1 MDILYYSNYC
11 KHSQNI
17 IQTLVKSNLSDKIS
31 FICIDKRSRD
41 HTNGQTYITL
51 ENGGKVV
58 MPPNIHSVPSLLII
72 KEQYRVLMGDD
83 IIKHLHP
90 EIKNTMSSKVET
102 NAEPSGYFLSPSAG
116 GTNIMSEKFT
126 SYDMTPDELSA
137 KGNGHSRQLY
147 NYISVQDDMN
157 LINTPPDDYKPD
169 KISNDVTLDTLQQKR
184 MDDIGQTAPSI
195 PSIPSQ
201 LQPRSI

>member
-11 KHSQNI
+11 KHSQSI
-17 IQTLVKSNLSDKIS
+17 IQTLVKSNLTDKIS
-31 FICIDKRSRD
+31 FVCIDKRSRD
-41 HTNGQTYITL
+41 PSNGQTYITL
-51 ENGGKVV
+51 ENGGKVI
-58 MPPNIHSVPSLLII
+58 MPPNVHSVPSLLII

-90 EIKNTMSSKVET
+90 QIKNTMSANMQPNIEQ
-102 NAEPSGYFLSPSAG
+102 SGYFLAASNG

-137 KGNGHSRQLY
+137 KGNGEARPLY
-147 NYISVQDDMN
+147 NYISVQNDMN

-169 KISNDVTLDTLQQKR
+169 KVSNDVTLDTLQQKR
-184 MDDIGQTAPSI
+184 MDDIGQSNNPMPNI
-195 PSIPSQ
+195 
-201 LQPRSI
+201 QPRSI

>member
-11 KHSQNI
+11 KHSQSI
-17 IQTLVKSNLSDKIS
+17 IQTLVKSNLTDKIS

-41 HTNGQTYITL
+41 PSNGQTYITL
-51 ENGGKVV
+51 ETGGKVV
-58 MPPNIHSVPSLLII
+58 MPPNVHSVPSLLII

-90 EIKNTMSSKVET
+90 QIKNTMSA
-102 NAEPSGYFLSPSAG
+102 NMQPNIEPSGYFLAASNG

-137 KGNGHSRQLY
+137 KGNGQARPLY
-147 NYISVQDDMN
+147 NYISMQNDMN

-169 KISNDVTLDTLQQKR
+169 KVSNDVTLDTLQQKR
-184 MDDIGQTAPSI
+184 MDDIGQQNQHTP
-195 PSIPSQ
+195 PNT
-201 LQPRSI
+201 QPRYI

>member
-11 KHSQNI
+11 KHSQSI
-17 IQTLVKSNLSDKIS
+17 IQTLVKSNLTDKIS
-31 FICIDKRSRD
+31 FVCIDKRSRD
-41 HTNGQTYITL
+41 PSNGQTYIIL
-51 ENGGKVV
+51 ENGGKVI
-58 MPPNIHSVPSLLII
+58 MPPNVHSVPSLLII

-90 EIKNTMSSKVET
+90 QIKNTMSANMQQS
-102 NAEPSGYFLSPSAG
+102 NEPSGYFLAASNG

-137 KGNGHSRQLY
+137 KGNGQSRQLY

-157 LINTPPDDYKPD
+157 LINTPPDNYKPD

-184 MDDIGQTAPSI
+184 MDEIGQSNQHMPPNI
-195 PSIPSQ
+195 
-201 LQPRSI
+201 QPRTI

>member
-11 KHSQNI
+11 KHSQSI
-17 IQTLVKSNLSDKIS
+17 IQTLVKSNLTDKIS
-31 FICIDKRSRD
+31 FVCIDKRSRD
-41 HTNGQTYITL
+41 PSNGQTYITL
-51 ENGGKVV
+51 ENGGKVI
-58 MPPNIHSVPSLLII
+58 MPPNVHSVPSLLII

-90 EIKNTMSSKVET
+90 QIKNTMSANMQQS
-102 NAEPSGYFLSPSAG
+102 NEPSGYFLAASNG

-126 SYDMTPDELSA
+126 SYNMTPDELSA
-137 KGNGHSRQLY
+137 KGNGQSRQLY

-157 LINTPPDDYKPD
+157 LINTPPDNYKPD

-184 MDDIGQTAPSI
+184 MDEIGQSNQHMPPNI
-195 PSIPSQ
+195 
-201 LQPRSI
+201 QPRTI

>member
-11 KHSQNI
+11 KHSQSI
-17 IQTLVKSNLSDKIS
+17 IQTLVKSNLTDKIS

-41 HTNGQTYITL
+41 PSNGQTYITL
-51 ENGGKVV
+51 ENGGKVI
-58 MPPNIHSVPSLLII
+58 MPPNVHSVPSLLII

-90 EIKNTMSSKVET
+90 QIKNTMSA
-102 NAEPSGYFLSPSAG
+102 NMQPNIEPSGYFLSTSSG

-137 KGNGHSRQLY
+137 KGNGQSRPLY
-147 NYISVQDDMN
+147 NYISVQNDMN

-184 MDDIGQTAPSI
+184 MDDIGQSNQHI
-195 PSIPSQ
+195 PPNI
-201 LQPRSI
+201 QPRSI

>member
-11 KHSQNI
+11 KHSQSI
-17 IQTLVKSNLSDKIS
+17 IQTLVKSSLTDKIS

-41 HTNGQTYITL
+41 PSNGQTYITL
-51 ENGGKVV
+51 ENGGKVI
-58 MPPNIHSVPSLLII
+58 MPPNVHSVPSLLIV

-90 EIKNTMSSKVET
+90 AIKNTMSSKLATIVEP
-102 NAEPSGYFLSPSAG
+102 NGYLLSASAG

-137 KGNGHSRQLY
+137 KGNGQARQLY

-157 LINTPPDDYKPD
+157 LINTPPDDYRPD
-169 KISNDVTLDTLQQKR
+169 KVSNDVTLDTLQQTR
-184 MDDIGQTAPSI
+184 MDEIGQS
-195 PSIPSQ
+195 SQ
-201 LQPRSI
+201 TMPNIQPRTI

>member
-17 IQTLVKSNLSDKIS
+17 IQTLVKSNLTDKIS
-31 FICIDKRSRD
+31 FVCIDKRSRD
-41 HTNGQTYITL
+41 PSNGQTYITL
-51 ENGGKVV
+51 ENGGKVI
-58 MPPNIHSVPSLLII
+58 MPPNVHSVPSLLII

-90 EIKNTMSSKVET
+90 QIKNTMSANMQS
-102 NAEPSGYFLSPSAG
+102 NIEPSGYFLTASNG

-137 KGNGHSRQLY
+137 KGNGKARPLY

-184 MDDIGQTAPSI
+184 MDDIGQSNQHMPPNI
-195 PSIPSQ
+195 
-201 LQPRSI
+201 QPRTI

>member
-11 KHSQNI
+11 KHSQSI
-17 IQTLVKSNLSDKIS
+17 IQTLVKSNLTDKIS

-41 HTNGQTYITL
+41 PSNGQTYITL
-51 ENGGKVV
+51 ENGGKVI
-58 MPPNIHSVPSLLII
+58 MPPNVHSVPSLLII

-90 EIKNTMSSKVET
+90 QIKNTMSA
-102 NAEPSGYFLSPSAG
+102 NMQPNIEPSGYFLAASSG

-137 KGNGHSRQLY
+137 KGNGTARPLY
-147 NYISVQDDMN
+147 NYISVQNDMN

-184 MDDIGQTAPSI
+184 MDDIGQSTQPMPGI
-195 PSIPSQ
+195 P
-201 LQPRSI
+201 PRTI

>member
-11 KHSQNI
+11 KHSQSI
-17 IQTLVKSNLSDKIS
+17 IQTLVKSNLTDKIS

-41 HTNGQTYITL
+41 PSNGQTYITL
-51 ENGGKVV
+51 ENGGKVI
-58 MPPNIHSVPSLLII
+58 MPPNVHSVPSLLII

-90 EIKNTMSSKVET
+90 QIKNTMSA
-102 NAEPSGYFLSPSAG
+102 NMQPNIEPSGYFLASSSG

-137 KGNGHSRQLY
+137 KGNGQSRQLY
-147 NYISVQDDMN
+147 NYISVQNDMN

-184 MDDIGQTAPSI
+184 MDDIGQSNQHMPPNI
-195 PSIPSQ
+195 
-201 LQPRSI
+201 QPRTI

>member
-17 IQTLVKSNLSDKIS
+17 IQTLVKSSLTDKIS

-41 HTNGQTYITL
+41 PSNGQTYITL
-51 ENGGKVV
+51 ESGGKVV
-58 MPPNIHSVPSLLII
+58 MPPNVHSVPSLLIV

-90 EIKNTMSSKVET
+90 QIKTSMSAASLQQHT
-102 NAEPSGYFLSPSAG
+102 EPSGYFLAPSSG

-137 KGNGHSRQLY
+137 KGNGQSRPLY
-147 NYISVQDDMN
+147 NYISVQNDMN
-157 LINTPPDDYKPD
+157 MINTPPDDYRPD
-169 KISNDVTLDTLQQKR
+169 KVSNDVTLDTLQQSR
-184 MDDIGQTAPSI
+184 MDDIGQSSQTAPNI
-195 PSIPSQ
+195 
-201 LQPRSI
+201 QPRSI

>member
-11 KHSQNI
+11 KHSQQI
-17 IQTLVKSNLSDKIS
+17 IQTLVKSSLTDKIS

-41 HTNGQTYITL
+41 PSNGQTYITL
-51 ENGGKVV
+51 ENGGKVI
-58 MPPNIHSVPSLLII
+58 MPPNVHSVPSLLIV

-90 EIKNTMSSKVET
+90 AIKNTMSSKLATIVEP
-102 NAEPSGYFLSPSAG
+102 NGYLLSASAG

-137 KGNGHSRQLY
+137 KGNGQARQLY

-157 LINTPPDDYKPD
+157 LINTPPDDYRPD
-169 KISNDVTLDTLQQKR
+169 KVSNDVTLDTLQQTR
-184 MDDIGQTAPSI
+184 MDEIGQS
-195 PSIPSQ
+195 SQ
-201 LQPRSI
+201 TMPNIQPRTI

>member
-11 KHSQNI
+11 KHSQSI
-17 IQTLVKSNLSDKIS
+17 IQTLVKSNLTDKIS

-41 HTNGQTYITL
+41 PSNGQTYITL
-51 ENGGKVV
+51 ENGGKVI
-58 MPPNIHSVPSLLII
+58 MPPNVHSVPSLLII

-90 EIKNTMSSKVET
+90 QIKNTMSA
-102 NAEPSGYFLSPSAG
+102 NMQPNIEPSGYFLATSNG

-137 KGNGHSRQLY
+137 KGNGQARPLY
-147 NYISVQDDMN
+147 NYISVQNDMN

-169 KISNDVTLDTLQQKR
+169 KVSNDVTLDTLQQKR
-184 MDDIGQTAPSI
+184 MDDIGQPNQHMPPNI
-195 PSIPSQ
+195 
-201 LQPRSI
+201 QPRSI